1 METRNLYNQYLKI
14 IFDFILAFISILV
27 LLPVMFIVTILI
39 RMKLGKPIIYKV
51 ERPGKDEKV
60 FTMYKFRSMSNERDK
75 DGELLP
81 DIIRITKFGKLL
93 RSLSLDE
100 LPGLFNILKGDM
112 SLVGPRPLALQYLP
126 YYSDIEKRR
135 HRVKPGLTGL
145 AQVSGRNGIN
155 WERKFDYDL
164 KYIDQMSFVLDVKI
178 ILKTF
183 INLFVKEN
191 IGVRGIDAPED
202 SDLYRTKQYLNK
214 NKEEHYDY

>member
-202 SDLYRTKQYLNK
+202 FDLYRTKQYLNK